1 MVPDAHTSY
10 KVPDKKPLPHL
21 LPSPALNMSDDGS
34 IDTSAT
40 CGTTTTKEIVFSS
53 DAVPPLSVFSQAV
66 KSKGHV
72 YVSGCIGCD
81 PQYLIVEGGIQAQ
94 TRAALENISKVLA
107 ASGSGLQ
114 HAVKVTIYLV
124 HMARDFLPMNE
135 IYEQFFT
142 RETFPA
148 RTCVGVSA
156 LPMGAFIEIDCIAE
170 IPDTKS
176 P

>member
-1 MVPDAHTSY
+1 
-10 KVPDKKPLPHL
+10 
-21 LPSPALNMSDDGS
+21 MSDDGS
-34 IDTSAT
+34 VDTSAT
-40 CGTTTTKEIVFSS
+40 CGTTTTKEIVYSS
-53 DAVPPLSVFSQAV
+53 DAIPPLSVFCTYLISGPSPLLPSLIHGLAQAV
-66 KSKGHV
+66 KSRGHV

-81 PQYLIVEGGIQAQ
+81 SEYLVVEGGIQAQ
-94 TRAALENISKVLA
+94 TRAALENISRVLE
-107 ASGSGLQ
+107 ASGSSMQ

-142 RETFPA
+142 RETLPA

-170 IPDTKS
+170 IPDSKL